1 VAHLIGWLTLA
12 GGSPSKVS
20 HLPTPSLREKHS
32 KSHVFKKVDRLVC
45 LLKYSPYFC
54 FMKQGSVKDQI
65 VETASRLFY
74 EQGYNATGINQI
86 IAEAGVAKASLY
98 LHFPSKEDLLAE
110 YLITEAART
119 MDSLNKEVARHST
132 VQEKVMAMFD
142 NLGRTIR
149 KSEFQGCQFLNIV
162 SELPANDKRIREIIQ
177 KQKNDIRQL
186 FKSILKE
193 AKKQDLADEF
203 YLLFEAA
210 LIAGKV
216 HQAEWTIKAAKN
228 IAAKLI

>member
-1 VAHLIGWLTLA
+1 
-12 GGSPSKVS
+12 
-20 HLPTPSLREKHS
+20 
-32 KSHVFKKVDRLVC
+32 
-45 LLKYSPYFC
+45 
-54 FMKQGSVKDQI
+54 MKQGLVKEHI

-98 LHFPSKEDLLAE
+98 QHFPSKEDLLAE
-110 YLITEAART
+110 YLTRESART
-119 MDSLNKEVARHST
+119 MESLTKEVARHDT
-132 VQEKVMAMFD
+132 LQDKITAIFD
-142 NLGRTIR
+142 NLGRIIR

-162 SELPANDKRIREIIQ
+162 SEIPASDARIRGLIQ

-186 FKSILKE
+186 FKSVLKE
-193 AKKQDLADEF
+193 EKKQDLADEF

-216 HQAEWTIKAAKN
+216 HQAEWTIRTAKN